1 MKLRPHTLGNV
12 AFFLVAA
19 FCVVLMAWWVFFMV
33 REAGRLEQLGRLL
46 PADRLPEAARILGV
60 SAETDIGVDIGVEA
74 QRRRWMITSESIVL
88 GVLVVFGVFLLY
100 RGMVRERKTRSLQER
115 FLAGATHH
123 LKTPLATIRLGIE
136 SLLAG
141 TMPEEKRQQYLEAM
155 LRETDHL
162 EKDLTNLLT
171 AGGLRE
177 SQRGLRLAPGDLAE
191 DVRDALRSIQDR
203 CQSAGVNLQVRDIAS
218 TPVPRD
224 PEAVHQILLN
234 LLDNAVKH
242 SSAGGTITVMLAR
255 NATTARISIVDD
267 GSGIAARDLPH
278 VFERFYRGH
287 GNQHRGGT
295 GIGLYLVRELA
306 GAHGWNVTA
315 HSEGEGKGARFEIS
329 LPLAKVAS

>member
-1 MKLRPHTLGNV
+1 MRARSHALGNV

-33 REAGRLEQLGRLL
+33 REAGRLEKLGRLL
-46 PADRLPEAARILGV
+46 SAAQMPEAARILGA
-60 SAETDIGVDIGVEA
+60 SGDTDMAVEA
-74 QRRRWMITSESIVL
+74 QRRRWMITSESTVL
-88 GVLVVFGVFLLY
+88 GVLVMLGIFLLY
-100 RGMVRERKTRSLQER
+100 RGMVRERKTRELQER

-136 SLLAG
+136 SMLAG

-162 EKDLTNLLT
+162 ETDLTNLLT

-177 SQRGLRLAPGDLAE
+177 SQRGLQLVAGDLAE
-191 DVRDALRSIQDR
+191 DVRDALRSIRDR
-203 CQSAGVNLQVRDIAS
+203 CQSAGVNLQTDEIAS
-218 TPVPRD
+218 TRIPRD

-242 SSAGGTITVMLAR
+242 SSEGGTITVMLTQ
-255 NATTARISIVDD
+255 NATTARISIADN

-278 VFERFYRGH
+278 VFERFFRGQ

-306 GAHGWNVTA
+306 GAHGWTVTA
-315 HSEGEGKGARFEIS
+315 HSEGEGKGARFDIS